1 MILLWSIIEMK
12 KLLHMNNDHE
22 YLKKV
27 TIGILKNI
35 MRQFILVN
43 TIQIGLWFINNF
55 QRKFNRFYKRKLF

>member
-27 TIGILKNI
+27 TIGIPKKHNG
-35 MRQFILVN
+35 QFILVN
-43 TIQIGLWFINNF
+43 TIQIGL
-55 QRKFNRFYKRKLF
+55 

>member
-27 TIGILKNI
+27 TIGILKKHNA
-35 MRQFILVN
+35 
-43 TIQIGLWFINNF
+43 TIYLSEYDPN
-55 QRKFNRFYKRKLF
+55 

>member
-27 TIGILKNI
+27 TIGIPKK
-35 MRQFILVN
+35 
-43 TIQIGLWFINNF
+43 T
-55 QRKFNRFYKRKLF
+55 